1 MPALVA
7 GTHLFADQAQTWMA
21 PSSGLPE
28 LGIHKVRRKSG
39 KPDLQ

>member
-7 GTHLFADQAQTWMA
+7 GIHVLLEARKTWMA

-28 LGIHKVRRKSG
+28 LGIHGIRRKSG
-39 KPDLQ
+39 KPDLR